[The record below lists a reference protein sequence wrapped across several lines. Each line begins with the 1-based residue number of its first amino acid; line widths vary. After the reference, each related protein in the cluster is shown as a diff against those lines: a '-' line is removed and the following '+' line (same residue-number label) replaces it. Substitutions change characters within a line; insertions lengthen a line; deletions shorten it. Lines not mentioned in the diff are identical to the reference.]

1 VSDVET
7 RSEIIYSV
15 FVSSTT
21 GDLMPYRIRAR
32 DLILTYNLRLLEMEY
47 FPAESRNVAD
57 ALHRYLDDADAVVLI
72 AGAHYGSL
80 LGDTSYVEWE
90 FNEATGRGIPV
101 ICLIM
106 AAGERAQSAVI
117 SAEDRERQER
127 FIRRLMQHSKIA
139 EFTRSNFDAVLA
151 GALRLLPRQLDKG
164 AGMVRVSA
172 YNELQMSMA
181 SRVQEL
187 QRYKEFLR
195 FLTGAAL
202 VQSHILRTAEPDKET
217 MVADTQRVMLDRLL
231 NLIYADLA
239 NRPVTTDMIE
249 SLIRRLIDRLH
260 SFTTPAG
267 FVPDSFGEL
276 EACIHELFGHTLT
289 TLKATS
295 IHSNH
300 EALYAYKGYWHDS
313 ELGPYFK
320 HKNDELLGKEQK
332 RLLRIFA
339 CDSVAASVAE
349 AWFTETVVGQVSQGA
364 VVKVVEIDK
373 RKVAEYE
380 DFGLYEH
387 DTNGAEAGTYLLL
400 APRHQNL
407 HHSLL
412 STAITANPETVD
424 RYSEKF
430 DEMWKQSVEPLE
442 IIRTG
447 DMCEAADEDLRNHGT
462 AKISDLFGRR
472 VILRKMERL
481 DTHERLLSASAG
493 VARKYQP
500 GYAQALS
507 RHLKRSFPDVRK
519 VIYVGDT
526 HKNDG
531 TAIRNLQA
539 LGWDASGFICEPKLG
554 IGQLWF
560 NNVLYTNRW
569 TDLVAFADRVTS
581 RIGRSTIGIFDID
594 QTLWAPKGIHEG
606 PLTSSRVRAM
616 LRLIDGYIG
625 TPDIEVAQRAR
636 QRIPALYQEISE
648 VKYLPLTLDNED
660 FKAVVCVFLSL
671 NLMFD
676 QLRLESGREEGA
688 AFFDEIGR
696 LDTDEYVDLIRK
708 KYLPTFL
715 RADREG
721 EANITHLIMETLSTA
736 QTYQYSYYGETNGIL
751 VPKVV
756 EHLREIFRETVGV
769 SSVQYRMFRSAE
781 LEEALGRIGSDNNI
795 DDQLVLSKPAW
806 DFATWLADRGAT
818 LLALSDRPDES
829 TVSPSG
835 ESLLDASMTIYG
847 SDISAYLSRLP

>member
-1 VSDVET
+1 VTDIENQ
-7 RSEIIYSV
+7 SEIIYSV

-21 GDLMPYRIRAR
+21 GDLMPYRVRAR

-47 FPAESRNVAD
+47 FPAESRNTAD
-57 ALHRYLDDADAVVLI
+57 VLHRYLDDTDAVILI
-72 AGAHYGSL
+72 AGAQYGSL
-80 LGDTSYVEWE
+80 LGATSYVEWE

-101 ICLIM
+101 VCLIM
-106 AAGERAQSAVI
+106 ADDERAMSAVT
-117 SAEDRERQER
+117 SSEDRKRQEQ
-127 FIRRLMQHSKIA
+127 FIRRLKQHSKIA

-151 GALRLLPRQLDKG
+151 GALRLLPGQLDRS

-172 YNELQMSMA
+172 YNDLKMSMA
-181 SRVQEL
+181 SHVQEL
-187 QRYKEFLR
+187 QRYKKFLR
-195 FLTGAAL
+195 FLTGTAL
-202 VQSHILRTAEPDKET
+202 VQSNILHTAEVDKDT

-231 NLIYADLA
+231 NLIYSDLA

-249 SLIRRLIDRLH
+249 SLIGRLIDRLQ

-276 EACIHELFGHTLT
+276 EACIQELFGRSLT

-295 IHSNH
+295 IHSND
-300 EALYAYKGYWHDS
+300 EALYAYRGYWHDD

-320 HKNDELLGKEQK
+320 SKNDELLGKEQK

-339 CDSVAASVAE
+339 CDSIAESVAE
-349 AWFTETVVGQVSQGA
+349 SWFTDTVVGQVSQGA

-387 DTNGAEAGTYLLL
+387 NMDGTEAGTYLLM
-400 APRHQNL
+400 APRLRNL
-407 HHSLL
+407 HQRL
-412 STAITANPETVD
+412 STAITANADAVS

-430 DEMWKQSVEPLE
+430 NEMWEQSVEPLE
-442 IIRTG
+442 IIREG
-447 DMCEAADEDLRNHGT
+447 EMIEAANIERGSHGT

-481 DTHERLLSASAG
+481 DTKERLLASNAG
-493 VARKYQP
+493 VARKYQI

-507 RHLKRSFPDVRK
+507 RHLKRRFPDVRN

-531 TAIRNLQA
+531 TAIRNLQK

-560 NNVLYTNRW
+560 NNVLYTDRW
-569 TDLVAFADRVTS
+569 TDLVAFAEKVKSRV
-581 RIGRSTIGIFDID
+581 GRSTIGIFDID

-606 PLTSSRVRAM
+606 PLTSSRTRAM

-625 TPDIEVAQRAR
+625 APDAEVGRRAR
-636 QRIPALYQEISE
+636 QRIAALYEEISE

-676 QLRLESGREEGA
+676 QHRLEGGREEGA
-688 AFFDEIGR
+688 AFFEEIGR
-696 LDTDEYVDLIRK
+696 MDTDEYVDKIK
-708 KYLPTFL
+708 KEYLPTFL
-715 RADREG
+715 RPDRDG

-736 QTYQYSYYGETNGIL
+736 QTYQYSLYGETNGIL

-756 EHLREIFRETVGV
+756 EHLREVFRETVGV

-781 LEEALGRIGSDNNI
+781 LEEALGRIGSGNSF

-806 DFATWLADRGAT
+806 DFASWLGGHGAA

-835 ESLLDASMTIYG
+835 ESLLDAEMTIYG
-847 SDISAYLSRLP
+847 SDIAAYLARIA